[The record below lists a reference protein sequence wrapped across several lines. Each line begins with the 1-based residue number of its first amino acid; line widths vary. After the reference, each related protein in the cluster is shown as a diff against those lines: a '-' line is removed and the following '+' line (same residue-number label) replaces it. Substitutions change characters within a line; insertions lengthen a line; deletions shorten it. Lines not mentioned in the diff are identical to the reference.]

1 VGAGFKPAP
10 TMHAVTGMIG
20 ATAAGE
26 RVHIAP
32 GSAGRWPAWCGGLVE
47 PIVSGGRFETCPTM
61 HAVTGMIGATA
72 AGERV
77 HIAPGSAGRWPAW
90 CGGLVEPIV
99 SGGRFETCPHYAC
112 GDGHDRCNTSG

>member
-1 VGAGFKPAP
+1 MHAVTGMIGATPAGERVHIAPGSAGRWPAWCGGRVEPIVWCISTLWVGAGFKPAP

-32 GSAGRWPAWCGGLVE
+32 GSAGRWPAWCG
-47 PIVSGGRFETCPTM
+47 
-61 HAVTGMIGATA
+61 A
-72 AGERV
+72 RV
-77 HIAPGSAGRWPAW
+77 D
-90 CGGLVEPIV
+90 PIV

-112 GDGHDRCNTSG
+112 GDGHDRCDSSG